1 MFNDAK
7 PSPPINNLLQPDIY
21 NRLDAEAIERT
32 RVINTQLDE
41 RLRVQQKIL
50 AKYRQVW
57 RAPSWMDGW
66 MDGRMGGR
74 MMDGWMER
82 QMDERWMDG

>member
-57 RAPSWMDGW
+57 RGW
-66 MDGRMGGR
+66 MDGRTGGR

-82 QMDERWMDG
+82 RMDE

>member
-57 RAPSWMDGW
+57 RGW
-66 MDGRMGGR
+66 MDGRTGGR
-74 MMDGWMER
+74 MMDGR
-82 QMDERWMDG
+82 IDGQTNDRWMDG

>member
-57 RAPSWMDGW
+57 RGW
-66 MDGRMGGR
+66 IDGRTGGR

-82 QMDERWMDG
+82 RMDE

>member
-57 RAPSWMDGW
+57 RGW
-66 MDGRMGGR
+66 MDGRTGGR

-82 QMDERWMDG
+82 RMDECWMDG